1 MKNIGIFIFAI
12 FLCFTLT
19 AQNVSTTSDSKS
31 NTTESNHKKSSKE
44 KYEIIKISQEE
55 FAKHYYN
62 YKDST
67 SVYKGKVPLI
77 VDCYADWC
85 GPCKRLS
92 PILQELN
99 DEYMGKIKIVK
110 INTDE
115 NRDLAYTLKI
125 SSIPTLLFLVPNKK
139 PVRTMGLLPKEQL
152 KEIIDT
158 YLLKEKDR

>member
-1 MKNIGIFIFAI
+1 MRKIVLFFAVI
-12 FLCFTLT
+12 FLCLSLF
-19 AQNVSTTSDSKS
+19 AQNVTTSSDSKS
-31 NTTESNHKKSSKE
+31 TTTVSNNKKTSKE
-44 KYEIIKISQEE
+44 KLEIVKISQEE
-55 FAKHYYN
+55 FAKQYYN

-67 SVYKGKVPLI
+67 AVYKGKVPVI

-85 GPCKRLS
+85 GPCKRLA

-99 DEYMGKIKIVK
+99 EEYMGKIKIVK

-125 SSIPTLLFLVPNKK
+125 NSIPTMLFLVPNKK
-139 PVRTMGLLPKEQL
+139 PVRTLGLLPKEQL

>member
-1 MKNIGIFIFAI
+1 MRKIVLFFAVI
-12 FLCFTLT
+12 FLCLSLF
-19 AQNVSTTSDSKS
+19 AQNVATSSDSKS
-31 NTTESNHKKSSKE
+31 TTTVSNNKKTSKE
-44 KYEIIKISQEE
+44 KLEIVKISQEE
-55 FAKHYYN
+55 FAKQYYN

-67 SVYKGKVPLI
+67 AVYKGKVPVI

-85 GPCKRLS
+85 GPCKRLA

-99 DEYMGKIKIVK
+99 EEYMGKIKIVK

-125 SSIPTLLFLVPNKK
+125 NSIPTMLFLVPNKK
-139 PVRTMGLLPKEQL
+139 PVRTLGLLPKEQL